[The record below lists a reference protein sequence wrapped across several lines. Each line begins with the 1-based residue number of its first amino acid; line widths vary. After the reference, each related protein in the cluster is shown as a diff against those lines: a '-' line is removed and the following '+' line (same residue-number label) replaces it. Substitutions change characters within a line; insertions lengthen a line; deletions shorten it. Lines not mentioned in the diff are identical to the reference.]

1 MNHLVLNV
9 FLKQVETDNDNCF
22 IYYYIIP
29 YNLTN

>member
-9 FLKQVETDNDNCF
+9 FLKQVETDNDNWF
-22 IYYYIIP
+22 LYYYINP